1 MKSSRIVILSL
12 AIPLI
17 LGVFFPSIDLF
28 AEEKLP
34 IPFLEEP
41 VPSFTPVSL
50 NFSLKEYS
58 WYFPN
63 DGPFAE
69 AELPGELKRLKTIL
83 PKGLCFGM
91 SLTAGLAYLDKIKL
105 PKCRDPYLLP
115 EVWKKTIY
123 DAQYEG
129 INLAVGPLG
138 WWIIPKI
145 TTNIYFTPKRILY
158 ELESSLKNGIPCI
171 LFVKLRGTKSNHTVL
186 AYGIEVENE
195 NIKIAIY
202 DPNFPL
208 EERYLLF
215 KRDINTNDVKIVDQY
230 YETIFYI
237 WKIKEV
243 TKLPRGIYTC
253 NTDSG
258 RVEIIKTSITPVY
271 NGVRIDFRVK
281 NNSNFKKWVRFLL
294 DYTVDN
300 KLWSDVGMGLD
311 NIVLEVGEIKDFSY
325 VFKFKDIKRVKLKI
339 KNNYTQETINEHWIN
354 LL

>member
-1 MKSSRIVILSL
+1 M
-12 AIPLI
+12 
-17 LGVFFPSIDLF
+17 
-28 AEEKLP
+28 
-34 IPFLEEP
+34 
-41 VPSFTPVSL
+41 
-50 NFSLKEYS
+50 
-58 WYFPN
+58 
-63 DGPFAE
+63 
-69 AELPGELKRLKTIL
+69 
-83 PKGLCFGM
+83 
-91 SLTAGLAYLDKIKL
+91 
-105 PKCRDPYLLP
+105 
-115 EVWKKTIY
+115 
-123 DAQYEG
+123 
-129 INLAVGPLG
+129 
-138 WWIIPKI
+138 
-145 TTNIYFTPKRILY
+145 
-158 ELESSLKNGIPCI
+158 
-171 LFVKLRGTKSNHTVL
+171 

-311 NIVLEVGEIKDFSY
+311 NIVLEVGEIKDFSMY
-325 VFKFKDIKRVKLKI
+325 SNSRI
-339 KNNYTQETINEHWIN
+339 
-354 LL
+354 